1 MNKYHIFFSFFLLHC
16 DRLFNII
23 CLNYVSTQLIFSY
36 LAIIQNIHKFKRS
49 FIEGVNLTLYFL
61 KELTFNSPMKG
72 TKLPRCRPFLYK
84 SVNKKPNSEH
94 WRKNPSDFY
103 GINYFLTTLWKSYS
117 PLSRFLKFCIYMYQV
132 VHHSVFYFVLL
143 IKEITNFQY

>member
-1 MNKYHIFFSFFLLHC
+1 MTGNLIY
-16 DRLFNII
+16 RVI
-23 CLNYVSTQLIFSY
+23 CLNSLSIQLIFSY
-36 LAIIQNIHKFKRS
+36 LAIQNIHKFERS

-94 WRKNPSDFY
+94 
-103 GINYFLTTLWKSYS
+103 FLSTLWKSYS